1 MLSLTGWLFSLAA
14 AICATILA
22 AAANQPM
29 LQMAAAAAVSIAIA
43 LIAIRERQ
51 KLKETGAPT
60 SAIASSTARYLG
72 LVWAWAAL
80 TLLVTYLFVIEKHWP
95 EWWQFFIGFAFAA
108 IASLA
113 FSTLLDRDRAA
124 GRDDATLVKV
134 GRVLVQAQL
143 IGMVAG
149 IISLFI
155 DNKFPRSA
163 IHADWAGCNIF
174 FFGALA
180 IAAISLD
187 ALRSRAS
194 V

>member
-1 MLSLTGWLFSLAA
+1 MLSLTGWLFSLSA
-14 AICATILA
+14 AICATVLA
-22 AAANQPM
+22 AAANQPS
-29 LQMAAAAAVSIAIA
+29 LQMAAVAAVCIAIT
-43 LIAIRERQ
+43 LIAIRDHQ
-51 KLKETGAPT
+51 KLKENGAPT
-60 SAIASSTARYLG
+60 SAIASSTERYLA

-80 TLLVTYLFVIEKHWP
+80 TLLVTYLFIVEKHWP
-95 EWWQFFIGFAFAA
+95 EWWQFFIGFSFAA

-113 FSTLLDRDRAA
+113 FSLMLDRDRAA
-124 GRDDATLVKV
+124 GRDDAVLTKA

-149 IISLFI
+149 IISLFV

-163 IHADWAGCNIF
+163 THADWAGCNIF

-187 ALRSRAS
+187 ALRSRMYA
-194 V
+194 